1 MYGKVKYT
9 EKTAIVL
16 ENIKFIM
23 HLVSMCSETSQLI
36 YLSY

>member
-1 MYGKVKYT
+1 MYAKVKYT

-16 ENIKFIM
+16 ENVKYIM

-36 YLSY
+36 YMSY